1 MTARKAAEPKR
12 VQAEAES
19 STQCVVV
26 VGGGRDERV
35 KAIEGLLGEAGPET
49 TAMVLTSSP
58 IYFTKVLGGHGTETL
73 DIRDDDAEN
82 LARAYGERLH
92 SADAQGP
99 RLLLLD
105 RNSSLAE
112 ALGWEYLRR
121 AVESQAWDLVIR
133 EMDGTT
139 AALHRI
145 EAPRRS
151 ADIIESLWPR
161 NTRYAA
167 LAAGEHIDPA
177 VLDAHEVAATLDVLI
192 SWLSGARTNEAEN
205 LPSIRIVV
213 AGTGDDVRT
222 TAAMAALL
230 GAQTAEANPI
240 GPMRRVDSIDGLPA
254 YSLALA
260 VPAEPDREP
269 VVSDGTLRL
278 YFSGVRAEVEIGSVL
293 ARCRVHSADYQTRA
307 DDSRLEIVF
316 VADPSMW
323 PESMIARA

>member
-1 MTARKAAEPKR
+1 MSAREVAGP
-12 VQAEAES
+12 
-19 STQCVVV
+19 TQCVVV

-35 KAIEGLLGEAGPET
+35 KAIEGLLGESGPDAS
-49 TAMVLTSSP
+49 AMLMTSSP
-58 IYFTKVLGGHGTETL
+58 TYFAKVLGGHRPDAL
-73 DIRDDDAEN
+73 DIRDDDAET

-92 SADAQGP
+92 SAEAQGP

-105 RNSSLAE
+105 RNSSFAE
-112 ALGWEYLRR
+112 ALSWEYLRR
-121 AVESQAWDLVIR
+121 AVESEAWNLVIR

-177 VLDAHEVAATLDVLI
+177 VLDAHEIAATLDVLT
-192 SWLSGARTNEAEN
+192 SWLSGARREEASA

-213 AGTGDDVRT
+213 AGTGEDVRA

-230 GAQTAEANPI
+230 GAKTAEASPI
-240 GPMRRVDSIDGLPA
+240 EPMRRVDSVDGLPA

-269 VVSDGTLRL
+269 AVVDGALRL
-278 YFSGVRAEVEIGSVL
+278 YFSGVRADVEIGSVL
-293 ARCRVHSADYQTRA
+293 ARCQVHSTEYRPQGDE
-307 DDSRLEIVF
+307 SRLEIVF

-323 PESMIARA
+323 PASMIAKA

>member
-1 MTARKAAEPKR
+1 MTARRTADPHRAQP
-12 VQAEAES
+12 QAQS
-19 STQCVVV
+19 SPQPQCVVV
-26 VGGGRDERV
+26 VGGGRDERM
-35 KAIEGLLGEAGPET
+35 KAIEGLLGEAGPEA

-58 IYFTKVLGGHGTETL
+58 SYFTKVLGGYGTETL

-92 SADAQGP
+92 STEAQGP

-112 ALGWEYLRR
+112 ALSWEYLRR
-121 AVESQAWDLVIR
+121 AVESQAWNLVIR

-151 ADIIESLWPR
+151 SDIIESLWPR

-177 VLDAHEVAATLDVLI
+177 VLDAHEIAATLDVLI
-192 SWLSGARTNEAEN
+192 SWLSGTRRGDAGD
-205 LPSIRIVV
+205 LPAIRIVV

-240 GPMRRVDSIDGLPA
+240 EPMRRVDSI
-254 YSLALA
+254 
-260 VPAEPDREP
+260 EDRKS
-269 VVSDGTLRL
+269 VV
-278 YFSGVRAEVEIGSVL
+278 
-293 ARCRVHSADYQTRA
+293 
-307 DDSRLEIVF
+307 
-316 VADPSMW
+316 
-323 PESMIARA
+323 